1 MVKKAQIKFG
11 ETIGIIIIVYL
22 IIMVG
27 LIWYNNYNTKSLN
40 ELRINDLND
49 RAFEKFNY
57 LNKLTLIHLT
67 QEGIVN
73 YQFDKNSLAIMAIMS
88 KTKEGKEYFSK
99 QLGESTII
107 IEIFNSSNTN
117 LLYFEER
124 IILYNN
130 TPNKEK
136 NIINQQIY
144 KSLIPVYDSKD
155 KSIKI
160 GYMQLINYITDY

>member
-1 MVKKAQIKFG
+1 MTKKTQVKFG

-49 RAFEKFNY
+49 RAFEKFSY

-73 YQFDKNSLAIMAIMS
+73 NEFDESSLIAMANMS
-88 KTKEGKEYFSK
+88 QTKEGKEYFSK
-99 QLGESTII
+99 QLGKSTII

-117 LLYFEER
+117 LTYYEKR

-130 TPNKEK
+130 TPNTQKK
-136 NIINQQIY
+136 IINQQTY

-160 GYMQLINYITDY
+160 GYIQLTNYITDY